1 MPSNIREPG
10 LTAGQ
15 LGLLYSSG
23 WELDRKADEL
33 LLHGSELLAF
43 QSASV
48 EQLGDVW
55 VRTCRGLREDTRRAV
70 QLQDSGVRDEA
81 LLQRIQEVFARG
93 RLRLWHLCRHRP
105 GCVAEVIRGGRT
117 PASNS
122 FAPERWLAVLDAVRL
137 TPEQESILD
146 RVQTVALSHLDR
158 VMEQRK
164 RLLDAV
170 AHLRERR
177 PSGLGQLDLTLS
189 LNLHSVVERLQENL
203 EEERRITTVPCK
215 ALFSNDFTHLQ
226 VVTPW
231 DVTADSEGKIN
242 YNKLVE
248 QFGCQKI
255 DPELVA
261 RVERVTGVKAH
272 PFLRRGIFFAH
283 RDLTEILDAYE
294 RGEPFYLYTGRV
306 PLVIQL
312 TDDEKFLWKG
322 LSVEEAQRLA
332 RENARDII
340 ACGFDITKTFIFS
353 DFEYLGGAFYR
364 NVARIQRC
372 VTMNQVKGIFGF
384 TTDDYIGKIAFP
396 AIQAAPAFPDT
407 FPHMFGE
414 RKDIRCLVPCAIDQ
428 DPYFRMTRDG
438 ESGKM
443 SASDTA
449 SAIFVTDT
457 AKEIDTKV
465 KKYAFSGGG
474 ATREEHEKNGAN
486 LDVDI
491 SYQWLRFFM
500 QDDTRLEEIGR
511 DYGAG
516 RLLTGQV
523 KAELVGV
530 LAAMVQRHQAARAA
544 VSDAVVDAFMT
555 PRAMPDLFPPR
566 G

>member
-1 MPSNIREPG
+1 MSAHPPAEPE
-10 LTAGQ
+10 TSQA
-15 LGLLYSSG
+15 
-23 WELDRKADEL
+23 
-33 LLHGSELLAF
+33 SE
-43 QSASV
+43 
-48 EQLGDVW
+48 
-55 VRTCRGLREDTRRAV
+55 
-70 QLQDSGVRDEA
+70 
-81 LLQRIQEVFARG
+81 
-93 RLRLWHLCRHRP
+93 
-105 GCVAEVIRGGRT
+105 
-117 PASNS
+117 
-122 FAPERWLAVLDAVRL
+122 
-137 TPEQESILD
+137 
-146 RVQTVALSHLDR
+146 
-158 VMEQRK
+158 
-164 RLLDAV
+164 
-170 AHLRERR
+170 
-177 PSGLGQLDLTLS
+177 
-189 LNLHSVVERLQENL
+189 
-203 EEERRITTVPCK
+203 
-215 ALFSNDFTHLQ
+215 Q

-294 RGEPFYLYTGRV
+294 RGEPFYLYTGRGPSSEALHLGHLIPFMFTKWLQDAFKV

-428 DPYFRMTRDG
+428 DPYFRMTRDVAPRLGHHKTALIESCFFPALQG